1 MFKSKYLEKAMSVIM
16 VVVFC
21 LMAVPQLLVAA
32 EPAYA
37 LSGTI
42 NSLNYIIE
50 DEVA

>member
-42 NSLNYIIE
+42 GSLDILM
-50 DEVA
+50 